1 MTDTDD
7 TDARRPEVRSLGAAD
22 GRAVLWGLASTDLN
36 VNLVQWPAGE
46 GVDAHVNAERDVL
59 LVILAGGGTVTV
71 DDEDI
76 AVTAEQCVLVPSGT
90 TRVVCEGEDGIRYM
104 TVHRRRPPLTL
115 GHAGPTG

>member
-1 MTDTDD
+1 MTGTDD
-7 TDARRPEVRSLGAAD
+7 TGPRRPEVRSLGAAD
-22 GRAVLWGLASTDLN
+22 GRAVLWGLASADLN

-59 LVILAGGGTVTV
+59 LVILGGGGTVTV

-76 AVTAEQCVLVPSGT
+76 TVAAEQCVLVPSGA
-90 TRVVCEGEDGIRYM
+90 TRVIRAGDEGIRYM

-115 GHAGPTG
+115 GHAAP